1 MIKTINITFKAL
13 FLLALVYFTN
23 VNIYSQDKLKIML
36 KNSAVESIG
45 MDSLMQ
51 IKIEKITG
59 VKDKNYAQGN
69 AFPNPFSDKIQ
80 VEIVL
85 ENTDNL
91 SNQIEIKIF
100 NSSNQF
106 VAKIKDYLFDNSILR
121 FTWDGKDGNSILL
134 STGSYYWQ
142 FVYAGNHYLGK
153 IILER

>member
-1 MIKTINITFKAL
+1 MIKTINIAFNTL
-13 FLLALVYFTN
+13 LLLALVYFTN
-23 VNIYSQDKLKIML
+23 VNIYSQDKLNIML
-36 KNSAVESIG
+36 KNSTVESIG
-45 MDSLMQ
+45 LDSLKQ

-59 VKDKNYAQGN
+59 VKDKNYAHGN
-69 AFPNPFSDKIQ
+69 AFPNPFYDKIQ
-80 VEIVL
+80 IEIVL

-91 SNQIEIKIF
+91 SDQIEIKIF

-121 FTWDGKDGNSILL
+121 FTWDGKDGNSNLL

-142 FVYAGNHYLGK
+142 FVYAGKLYFGK